1 MASVFRGQLALGTK
15 LSGEGIAARLIHA
28 LGGVIALGFAIFA
41 ARVARRDGAAS
52 LADAVALSST
62 ALAWVAGLLFVLGA
76 ATQGMA
82 RDRGR
87 GISALYRLHGVSQQR
102 YLVVRAL
109 ALGLRLLRMIA
120 FGSLFV
126 ALVGAAAAP
135 RTAQVLAAARGWAAC
150 LVYALAF
157 ALVVA
162 PLAAAAGGS
171 PSADEPPLSSG
182 GAWSLR
188 GQRAG
193 RPRGRGLV
201 VLALVLLFPAIVRM
215 ATAGLVDPGWRAVFG
230 IPSALS
236 ALRALV
242 LGAGDVPLA
251 LHAAVVLLV
260 MAALGAALLRAQVG
274 RRGSGTEDG
283 TW

>member
-15 LSGEGIAARLIHA
+15 LSGEGIAARLTHG
-28 LGGVIALGFAIFA
+28 LGAVIAVGFAIFA
-41 ARVARRDGAAS
+41 ARVARRDGATS

-87 GISALYRLHGVSQQR
+87 GISALYRLHGVSRQR
-102 YLVVRAL
+102 YLAVRAL
-109 ALGLRLLRMIA
+109 GLGLQLLRMVA
-120 FGSLFV
+120 LGSLFV

-135 RTAQVLAAARGWAAC
+135 RTAQVMAAARGWVSC

-171 PSADEPPLSSG
+171 PSAEERPSASV
-182 GAWSLR
+182 SRLR
-188 GQRAG
+188 PAE

-201 VLALVLLFPAIVRM
+201 VLGLVLLLPAIVRL
-215 ATAGLVDPGWRAVFG
+215 ATAGVVDPSWRAVLG

-242 LGAGDVPLA
+242 LGAGDRPLA

-260 MAALGAALLRAQVG
+260 MAALGALLLRAQMS
-274 RRGSGTEDG
+274 RRGGVTEDG
-283 TW
+283 AW

>member
-28 LGGVIALGFAIFA
+28 LGALIALGFAIFA
-41 ARVARRDGAAS
+41 ARVARRDGATS

-87 GISALYRLHGVSQQR
+87 GVSALYRLHGVSRQR

-109 ALGLRLLRMIA
+109 GLGLQLLRMVA
-120 FGSLFV
+120 LGSLFV

-135 RTAQVLAAARGWAAC
+135 RTAQVLAAARGWASC

-171 PSADEPPLSSG
+171 PSAEEQASSS
-182 GAWSLR
+182 ASRWR
-188 GQRAG
+188 PAD

-201 VLALVLLFPAIVRM
+201 VLGLVLLLPAIVRL
-215 ATAGLVDPGWRAVFG
+215 ATAGVVDPSWRAVLG

-242 LGAGDVPLA
+242 LGAGDRPLA
-251 LHAAVVLLV
+251 LHAAVVLLL
-260 MAALGAALLRAQVG
+260 MAALGAALLRAQMTR
-274 RRGSGTEDG
+274 RRGATEDG
-283 TW
+283 AW